1 MSQAQSQ
8 SAKFAALSFELVS
21 GAQGVPTEAHL
32 LPAGLFRSD
41 DVRPV
46 DCAAWL
52 LDAAVAARVIAA
64 ASAKRNDLLI
74 DYEHQSLRS
83 VDNGQKVVAAGWIPN
98 TLEFRDDKGLYATN
112 IAWTTDAKRMI
123 AAKEYRYISAVFY
136 YDGETGEVL
145 ELVSVAL
152 TNTPAIDGLDA
163 LTQAALSR
171 GALNVFLTTG
181 DADMALSE
189 KEVAALT
196 VERDSAKTQLAALTT
211 ENASI
216 KTSLAALT
224 SENTELKSRV
234 AAIEAEKLQAA
245 LVAEKTK
252 CADMIVAA
260 MTVDKT
266 LPPAQEAFAKTLG
279 LAALTEFLQT
289 LKPLAML
296 SKQAGGKAGVG
307 EHGLSPEQLAMCTL
321 MNVSPEEFAK
331 TQPRT

>member
-8 SAKFAALSFELVS
+8 SAKFAALSYALVS
-21 GAQGVPTEAHL
+21 DAQGVTTEAHL
-32 LPAGLFRSD
+32 LPAGSFRSD
-41 DVRPV
+41 DIRPV

-52 LDAAVAARVIAA
+52 LDAEIAARVIAVA
-64 ASAKRNDLLI
+64 ATKRNELLI
-74 DYEHQSLRS
+74 DYEHQSLRAA
-83 VDNGQKVVAAGWIPN
+83 DNGQKVVAAGWIPN
-98 TLEFRDDKGLYATN
+98 TLEFRDGKGLFATN
-112 IAWTTDAKRMI
+112 IAWTADAKRMI

-171 GALNVFLTTG
+171 GALTIFSTTG
-181 DADMALSE
+181 DADMATD
-189 KEVAALT
+189 KEAIAALT
-196 VERDSAKTQLAALTT
+196 ADRDAATTKLAALTA
-211 ENASI
+211 ENTTI

-224 SENTELKSRV
+224 TENTELKSRV

-245 LVAEKTK
+245 LTAEKTK

-266 LPPAQEAFAKTLG
+266 LPPAQEAFAKTLS
-279 LAALTEFLQT
+279 LASLTEFLQS

-296 SKQAGGKAGVG
+296 SKQAEAKAGVG
-307 EHGLSPEQLAMCTL
+307 EHGLSAEQLAMCTQ
-321 MNVSPEEFAK
+321 MRVSPEEFVKAH
-331 TQPRT
+331 PRT